1 MINTRIRPGSNMLI
15 TAARN
20 VAVVALLD
28 KLTRSLALAGQV
40 VVIGSEHRLGPEAAP
55 YLLPRLLQAPA
66 HPGDSAWP
74 HLAFLVYRALAS
86 MHTAAREAHAHVRPH
101 CPRDLPYLLFS
112 SMSECADVGCQFQ
125 YGSCLLNTTAMI
137 FCSCERMRREHV
149 HWCATLTSL

>member
-1 MINTRIRPGSNMLI
+1 MLI

-28 KLTRSLALAGQV
+28 KLTRSPALAGQV

-86 MHTAAREAHAHVRPH
+86 MHIAAREAHAHVRPRRPH
-101 CPRDLPYLLFS
+101 DLPYLLS
-112 SMSECADVGCQFQ
+112 LQHEWMR
-125 YGSCLLNTTAMI
+125 GSGVSLL
-137 FCSCERMRREHV
+137 V
-149 HWCATLTSL
+149 